1 MGATSTDLR
10 ASWRAWPGRGGRP
23 DGMGPDRMSARALA
37 AAVATAAVAVAM
49 AIAVA
54 VSLWPSG
61 GGLRETSGAAA
72 GALRTGAKGASPG
85 AGHAAGSSL
94 AAGAGVGGVEAGASA
109 ADAAAAG
116 GTAAG
121 GATGSGSSAPPA
133 ATALAQSKVIE
144 NGQIGL
150 QVVKGSVTSTV
161 NALTLLAAEEGGFVA
176 ASAESSS
183 SGGPDGSVT
192 LRIPNGSFADALAKV
207 RAMGKVQ
214 STNVTG
220 QDVTAQ
226 YQDLSDQITALRQAQ
241 SQYLTIMTRA
251 NSVGDILAVQ
261 GQINNV
267 DSQLQQLEGQQ
278 KVLDDQTTYATLAVS
293 VGQPGGPVPRP
304 VPTHG
309 PWARAFLGAANGFSD
324 GMQGLISASGALA
337 FALLVGAAVGL
348 AGLVIWRRYLR
359 PIIPAPGQ

>member
-1 MGATSTDLR
+1 MAPR
-10 ASWRAWPGRGGRP
+10 AI
-23 DGMGPDRMSARALA
+23 A
-37 AAVATAAVAVAM
+37 AAATTGAVAIAM

-54 VSLWPSG
+54 LSLWPSSG
-61 GGLRETSGAAA
+61 RVKETSGAAV
-72 GALRTGAKGASPG
+72 GAVRNAAKGAS
-85 AGHAAGSSL
+85 ADASHAAGSAGAAGAGIGGVAAGSSTASGAGGL
-94 AAGAGVGGVEAGASA
+94 AAGAGTS
-109 ADAAAAG
+109 
-116 GTAAG
+116 
-121 GATGSGSSAPPA
+121 SGSSAPPLPP
-133 ATALAQSKVIE
+133 ALAQSKVIE

-161 NALTLLAAEEGGFVA
+161 NALTVLAAEEGGFVA

-192 LRIPNGSFADALAKV
+192 LRIPNTSFADALAKV
-207 RAMGKVQ
+207 RAMGKVR
-214 STNVTG
+214 SSNVTG

-226 YQDLSDQITALRQAQ
+226 YQDLTDQITALRQAQ

-261 GQINNV
+261 QQVNSV
-267 DSQLQQLEGQQ
+267 DSQLQQLVGQQ

-293 VGQPGGPVPRP
+293 VGQPGGPAPRP
-304 VPTHG
+304 TPTRG
-309 PWARAFLGAANGFSD
+309 PWATAFLRAANGFAD

-348 AGLVIWRRYLR
+348 AGLVVWRRYLR
-359 PIIPAPGQ
+359 PLTPAPGE